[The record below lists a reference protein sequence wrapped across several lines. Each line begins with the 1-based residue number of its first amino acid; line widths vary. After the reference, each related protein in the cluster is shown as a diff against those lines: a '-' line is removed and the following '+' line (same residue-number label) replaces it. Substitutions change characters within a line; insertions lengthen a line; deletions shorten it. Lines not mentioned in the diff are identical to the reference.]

1 MTEDR
6 KMEQKDR
13 KVLKKR
19 LNSLSNDRKQ
29 ALARYQRAMDGIG
42 QCMEDIG
49 GGSTRQW
56 DRLLKWVAR
65 LDDASYE
72 LGLADCHIELL
83 ERITEDN
90 KDERE

>member
-1 MTEDR
+1 MMEDR
-6 KMEQKDR
+6 EMEQKDR
-13 KVLKKR
+13 KVLKRR
-19 LNSLSNDRKQ
+19 LNRLNNDRKQ

-42 QCMEDIG
+42 QCMEAIG
-49 GGSTRQW
+49 GGTAKQW
-56 DRLLKWVAR
+56 DRLLNWVAR

-83 ERITEDN
+83 ERITEEN

>member
-1 MTEDR
+1 MMEDT

-19 LNSLSNDRKQ
+19 LNRLNNDRKQ

-42 QCMEDIG
+42 QCMEAIG
-49 GGSTRQW
+49 GGSPRKW
-56 DRLLKWVAR
+56 DRLLNWVAR

-83 ERITEDN
+83 GRITEEN